1 VYKMKNIDRV
11 ARRKGLGICLVIS
24 ICSLV
29 VLYGCGQKQNGGGGS
44 TTNYTI
50 SGKLV
55 GVSAGAVRATDVLP
69 VTHIVA
75 IGATGAR
82 YLADYS
88 SAEGTFSLGVNKGC
102 PYVVGFY
109 NRSGGQITLLGYLK
123 QDQLGWDSLPI
134 IEPTVDATDLGTVE
148 VFPASLEATP
158 SVNLNSLISQMN
170 MDLDVAQYYGQIDDP
185 LSVLTNLDVDGNGE
199 FDFTE
204 SVGYLFEAKIG
215 MGPGPGPATGQIG
228 NMLNGSYNHGFRPK
242 PQCFVL
248 LFAAAR
254 GASVP
259 PGGSTATLNFPCL
272 VYNGSSQFQSSTASV
287 EGMSGGGW
295 TAAFDG
301 DSVPS
306 VLITSPEVLP
316 SGTYTIQV
324 SGGWNS
330 GRPYT
335 FMNVQGTQVVKVGAT
350 DKIIFPAL
358 NLVTSPA
365 GYITTVNYK
374 WLMLENGAVRD
385 ATLAELKAVIAD
397 TQAGENALVE
407 TSPAVGFMTG
417 PNTLGGMKKMPLTG
431 SSGSVDVSEFN
442 VKATQ
447 ADLNHIAV
455 GYNLTSRVIC
465 DFRFTW

>member
-1 VYKMKNIDRV
+1 MKYIDRIAPGKV
-11 ARRKGLGICLVIS
+11 SALGICLVIS
-24 ICSLV
+24 IFSLAV
-29 VLYGCGQKQNGGGGS
+29 IYGCGQKQNGGGGV

-50 SGKLV
+50 SGKLA
-55 GVSAGAVRATDVLP
+55 GVSGGSAHAADASTVTD
-69 VTHIVA
+69 IVA
-75 IGATGAR
+75 IGANTVR
-82 YLADYS
+82 YKATIDP
-88 SAEGTFSLGVNKGC
+88 EGNFRIGIDKGW

-109 NRSGGQITLLGYLK
+109 NNTGGTITLLGYLK
-123 QDQLGWDSLPI
+123 QKDVDWDSLPI
-134 IEPTVDATDLGTVE
+134 IQPTVDMTDLGTVE
-148 VFPASLEATP
+148 VNPASIEAVP
-158 SVNLNSLISQMN
+158 SIALNTLISQMN

-185 LSVLTNLDVDGNGE
+185 LSVLTNLDVDGNGV
-199 FDFTE
+199 FDFSE

-228 NMLNGSYNHGFRPK
+228 NMLNGNYNNGYRPK
-242 PQCFVL
+242 PEFYVL
-248 LFAAAR
+248 LFGAGR
-254 GASVP
+254 GVSTP
-259 PGGSTATLNFPCL
+259 PGGSTATLAFPCQ
-272 VYNGSSQFQSSTASV
+272 VYNSLNQFFQSSTTSV
-287 EGMSGGGW
+287 EGISGGGW
-295 TAAFDG
+295 TAAYDG

-306 VLITSPEVLP
+306 VLIASPEVLP

-335 FMNVQGTQVVKVGAT
+335 FKNVQGTQVVKVGAT

-358 NLVTSPA
+358 NLVTNQA

-385 ATLAELKAVIAD
+385 ATLSELKAVIAD

-407 TSPAVGFMTG
+407 TSPGVGFMTG

-442 VKATQ
+442 ILATQ
-447 ADLNHIAV
+447 TGLDHVAV
-455 GYNLTSRVIC
+455 SYNLTSRVIC
-465 DFRFTW
+465 DFRFGW